1 LKSLRCLLALSV
13 LLWVVDSFAADKKP
27 AAAKSN
33 RDKSSTSAFPS
44 FSDVTKTVQ
53 QVLALDPD
61 YQPGDLVTAS
71 KVERILAKLEQNHWK
86 VADGRQIVKQ
96 VLPDSDWMAVRLS
109 APDAQQFM
117 HDVAKLP
124 GGYDRVDRLR
134 HMPNGEIHIGDF
146 IDTPDGSAMIEYMTT
161 TQEGKNLGNFLSQ
174 DPDGHNFNKR
184 TGRIYTER
192 ELLDRLK
199 VSYDAAAV
207 GRITIDPALPTAPTS
222 TSTGKSKAKSKFP
235 SRSKRPRE
243 ILIEPETE
251 EPTQLPAE

>member
-1 LKSLRCLLALSV
+1 
-13 LLWVVDSFAADKKP
+13 
-27 AAAKSN
+27 
-33 RDKSSTSAFPS
+33 
-44 FSDVTKTVQ
+44 
-53 QVLALDPD
+53 
-61 YQPGDLVTAS
+61 
-71 KVERILAKLEQNHWK
+71 
-86 VADGRQIVKQ
+86 
-96 VLPDSDWMAVRLS
+96 
-109 APDAQQFM
+109 
-117 HDVAKLP
+117 
-124 GGYDRVDRLR
+124 
-134 HMPNGEIHIGDF
+134 MPNGEIHIGDF